1 MIRASLLL
9 ALLLATPSA
18 LLAQNR
24 DPLPGLVKTPPR
36 VIEFDTSEGTWI
48 SVDVSKDGRTLV
60 FDLLGDLYTLPA
72 SGGEATPLVTGA
84 EFASQPRF
92 SPDGGSIAF
101 ISDRSGSD
109 NVWITDAAGR
119 NPRAI
124 SKESGP
130 IIRLPRGAMTG
141 ATSS

>member
-1 MIRASLLL
+1 MIRATLLL
-9 ALLLATPSA
+9 TSLLATPSA
-18 LLAQNR
+18 TIAQNR
-24 DPLPGLVKTPPR
+24 DPMPGLVKAPPR
-36 VIEFDTSEGTWI
+36 LIEFETNEGTWI

-60 FDLLGDLYTLPA
+60 FDLLGDLYARPA
-72 SGGEATPLVTGA
+72 SGGDATPLVTGTD
-84 EFASQPRF
+84 FASQPRF
-92 SPDGGSIAF
+92 SPDSGSIAF